1 MEIEELSTLIET
13 TYNKNDIS
21 LNTYN
26 SILKECVRHKEME
39 ATVYIYDKIIKSG
52 HKPNNVTFQLVDKLH
67 SKTVP
72 ESNKIHIKYQDS
84 AKRLAPRRRIHKIMK
99 GHNYSD
105 KYNNAKEHE
114 EKVRKF
120 LDDNPIHKAK
130 IDKRIKLAKIIS
142 KSCHITFNDA
152 RFVITALKR
161 KKYFSGKSSKSQQ
174 SIMKFFGN
182 KDM

>member
-1 MEIEELSTLIET
+1 MEIDKLSKLIES
-13 TYNKNDIS
+13 TYNKKDIS
-21 LNTYN
+21 LKTYN
-26 SILKECVRHKEME
+26 TILKECVFHKEME
-39 ATVYIYDKIIKSG
+39 ATVYIYDKIISSG
-52 HKPNNVTFQLVDKLH
+52 HKPDATTFKLVDKLH
-67 SKTVP
+67 SKKIP

-105 KYNNAKEHE
+105 KYNSAKEHE

-120 LDDNPIHKAK
+120 LDENPNHKAK

-142 KSCHITFNDA
+142 KNCGITFNDA

-161 KKYFSGKSSKSQQ
+161 KKYFSDKSSKNQQ
-174 SIMKFFGN
+174 SITKFFGK
-182 KDM
+182 KDV